1 LRFPLFAI
9 EEYVIAD
16 IILEK
21 RKTETKQK
29 KEREQQ

>member
-1 LRFPLFAI
+1 LRFPLFTI

-21 RKTETKQK
+21 RKAETKQK

>member
-1 LRFPLFAI
+1 LKFPLFAI

-21 RKTETKQK
+21 RKAETTHK
-29 KEREQQ
+29 KEREQ